1 MSFDLES
8 LIKSHAGQGQELH
21 AVHVNPK
28 FAKVLRTIGYDRCY
42 ARAAGAHLW
51 DATGNRYLDML
62 GGYAV
67 CNMGRNHPTIR
78 RALEDCLRLDLPSM
92 VQFEAP
98 LLSGLLAGEL
108 KRRIGRG
115 LDYAYFTNSGAEGIE
130 AAIKFAKCATGRPAI
145 LFATKAFHGLTS
157 GAVSLN
163 GCGSF
168 REGFEPFLP
177 ECRMIAFDDLD
188 ALERA
193 LAAGDVAAFVIEPI
207 QGKGVNIHS
216 PGYLAEA
223 SRLCRRHGALLV
235 VDEIQT
241 GIGRTG
247 SFLAIDQEGAVEP
260 DMVVLSKALS
270 GGYVPVGAVLVKA
283 AVWNRVFSS
292 LDRAIV
298 HSSTFHQGAMA
309 MTAGLASLA
318 AYDET
323 GAAENARTMGARIKD
338 GLDAMKPRFEM
349 LKEIRQRGLMIGIEF
364 GAPKSMLLKA
374 NWAATH
380 AMDRNLF
387 AQAVVVPLMEDHRIL
402 CQVAGHNLDVVK
414 LIPPLV
420 IDDADVDWFLRAFED
435 VMVGLHRPT
444 ATVGLL
450 ARLGRNTMFGARP
463 EAPAP

>member
-1 MSFDLES
+1 MAFDLRT
-8 LIKSHAGQGQELH
+8 LIEENHRRAGELH
-21 AVHVNPK
+21 AAHVNPR
-28 FAKVLRTIGYDRCY
+28 FESVLRTIGYDKTYVR
-42 ARAAGAHLW
+42 ARGPHLW
-51 DATGNRYLDML
+51 DERGARYLDML

-67 CNMGRNHPTIR
+67 CNFGRNHPTIR
-78 RALEDCLRLDLPSM
+78 KALEDCLGLDLPSM
-92 VQFEAP
+92 VQFETP
-98 LLSGLLAGEL
+98 LLSGLLAEAL
-108 KRRIGRG
+108 KRRVGRG
-115 LDYAYFTNSGAEGIE
+115 LDFVFFTNSGTEGIE
-130 AAIKFAKCATGRPAI
+130 AAIKFAKCATGRPA
-145 LFATKAFHGLTS
+145 LLYAPKAFHGLSS

-163 GCGSF
+163 GCESF
-168 REGFEPFLP
+168 RSGFGPFLP
-177 ECRMIAFDDLD
+177 ECRQVAFNDLP

-193 LAAGDVAAFVIEPI
+193 LSTRDVAAFVIEPI

-223 SRLCRRHGALLV
+223 SRLCRRFGTLFVA
-235 VDEIQT
+235 DEVQT

-270 GGYVPVGAVLVKA
+270 GGYVPVGAVLVKGDA
-283 AVWNRVFSS
+283 WKRVFSS

-309 MTAGLASLA
+309 MTAGLAALA

-323 GAAENARTMGARIKD
+323 NAADNARRMGARIKD
-338 GLDAMKPRFEM
+338 GLESMKPRFEM
-349 LKEIRQRGLMIGIEF
+349 LKEIRQRGLMVGIEF
-364 GAPKSMLLKA
+364 GPPKSLLLKA

-380 AMDRNLF
+380 AMDKNLF

-402 CQVAGHNLDVVK
+402 CQVAGHNQDVVK

-420 IDDADVDWFLRAFED
+420 IDESDVDWFLRAFEE
-435 VMVGLHRPT
+435 VMVGLHKPT

-450 ARLGRNTMFGARP
+450 ARLGRNAMFGGKQ
-463 EAPAP
+463 EATTP